1 MSRSQLEEYIRSES
15 LDSQNVF
22 FTTHV
27 KQQMKARHITMA
39 CVLSTLKLGRI
50 KRTPEPNTMHGTL
63 ECRMEH
69 FSAGHNVAVIV
80 AISDDDPTLILVTA
94 MYT

>member
-1 MSRSQLEEYIRSES
+1 
-15 LDSQNVF
+15 
-22 FTTHV
+22 
-27 KQQMKARHITMA
+27 
-39 CVLSTLKLGRI
+39 
-50 KRTPEPNTMHGTL
+50 
-63 ECRMEH
+63 MEH